1 MLFFY
6 FKSFIM
12 KVINVFTLL
21 ILISVGAF
29 AQGLNSPTRNVY
41 LKIIDKK
48 GRPVSNIVIQS
59 LNTGMTGITD
69 RSGLFVFG
77 NMSDNDIISMMLPKY
92 GETTVSAAGMDSIVV
107 TLRSASRYSYVNDEG
122 KSVIINKNKTASGS
136 ILDVPELLKQGNY
149 KSLGEL
155 LSGRVAGLNV
165 TQAGSATIRGTNSF
179 MLSSEPLVVLDGLP
193 VGTLSDAERMVNLY
207 DIKTIE
213 IQKSATEWGAR
224 GANGAILIKTK

>member
-1 MLFFY
+1 
-6 FKSFIM
+6 M